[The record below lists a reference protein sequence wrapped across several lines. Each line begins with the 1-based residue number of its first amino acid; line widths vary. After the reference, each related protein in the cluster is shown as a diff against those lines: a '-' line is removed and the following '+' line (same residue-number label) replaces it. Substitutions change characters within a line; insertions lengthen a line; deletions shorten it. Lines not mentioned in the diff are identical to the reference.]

1 MIIDPHDEARWD
13 ELHKEAHE
21 KGEEY
26 NRYAEEREKEFPR
39 HSLICELGG
48 GTGEDALYFL
58 HQGHSVVVLDIS
70 SFALQKAL
78 DKAAEANLD
87 SHIEARQIDFGYQT
101 LPLNSNSVDVAYS
114 RISLNYFPKE
124 QTVNVFKEIYRILKP
139 GGKAFL
145 TLKSPEDEKE
155 IERLKNT
162 ASVFEEHVY
171 IDGGQLRS
179 RFPKEVL
186 EEILTHAGIDNF
198 SVEPHIEDLGVG
210 EHGEAERLYVNEIK
224 FTKTS

>member
-13 ELHKEAHE
+13 ELHKQAHE
-21 KGEEY
+21 KGENF

-58 HQGHSVVVLDIS
+58 RRGHSVVILDIS
-70 SFALQKAL
+70 QFALQRAV
-78 DKAAEANLD
+78 DKATEAGLKQ
-87 SHIEARQIDFGYQT
+87 HLEVRQVDFGYQT
-101 LPLNSNSVDVAYS
+101 LPLHENSIDVAYS

-124 QTVNVFKEIYRILKP
+124 QTVKVFKEIKRVLKP
-139 GGKAFL
+139 AGKAFL
-145 TLKSPEDEKE
+145 TFKSPEDEKE

-162 ASVFEEHVY
+162 ASIFEDYVY

-179 RFPKEVL
+179 RFPKIVL
-186 EEILTHAGIDNF
+186 EEILRNAGIESF
-198 SVEPHIEDLGVG
+198 SIESHVEDLGVG
-210 EHGEAERLYVNEIK
+210 EQGISEMLYVNEIRFVK
-224 FTKTS
+224 